1 MVPIK
6 SLILR
11 LDVKIPGHPKFRKK
25 CRGKPKNCVNIPHIM
40 SKNTSKKNSERLI
53 IANKKARHDYQL
65 EQFFEAGLVLE
76 GWEVKSIRANK
87 VQIRD
92 GYVILK
98 NGEAWL
104 IGSHITP
111 LNTVSTHFQ
120 PDSQRSRKLLL
131 NENELAKLFGAVNRQ
146 GYTIVPVDLHW
157 HKNRIKIEIALAKGK
172 QTHDKRHALKE
183 QEWNRQKQRILLKS
197 TK

>member
-1 MVPIK
+1 
-6 SLILR
+6 
-11 LDVKIPGHPKFRKK
+11 
-25 CRGKPKNCVNIPHIM
+25 M
-40 SKNTSKKNSERLI
+40 SKNKSNKDPERLI
-53 IANKKARHDYQL
+53 IANKKARHDYHL

-92 GYVILK
+92 SYVILK

-104 IGSHITP
+104 IGTHITP

-120 PDSQRSRKLLL
+120 PDSQRTRKLLL
-131 NENELAKLFGAVNRQ
+131 HENELAKLFGAVNRQ

-157 HKNRIKIEIALAKGK
+157 HKNRVKVEIALAKGK
-172 QTHDKRHALKE
+172 QAHDKRETLKE
-183 QEWNRQKQRILLKS
+183 REWDRQKQRI
-197 TK
+197 